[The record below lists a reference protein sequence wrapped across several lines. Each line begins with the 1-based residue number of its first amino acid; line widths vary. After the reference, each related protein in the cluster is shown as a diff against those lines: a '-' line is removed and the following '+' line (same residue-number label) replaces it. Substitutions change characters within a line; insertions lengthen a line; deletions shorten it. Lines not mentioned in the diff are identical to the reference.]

1 MAYVL
6 DDFQLE
12 RICDRSPDCGCNC
25 MKCEAFA
32 ANQRFHNGDHEDD
45 DDDDDYQAYGNIT
58 IDLLYHLGHRT
69 HLQAMVKIKKEVI
82 CLCKKT

>member
-32 ANQRFHNGDHEDD
+32 ANQRFHNGDHDDEDD
-45 DDDDDYQAYGNIT
+45 DDYD
-58 IDLLYHLGHRT
+58 
-69 HLQAMVKIKKEVI
+69 E
-82 CLCKKT
+82 